1 LPKEFSEEEIDD
13 FIKLSKEATECRVRR
28 IGDVVKL
35 KLRTS
40 RYLYTLKLKPDKA
53 EDIVKNLGCTVV
65 EG

>member
-1 LPKEFSEEEIDD
+1 MPKELREEEIKD
-13 FIKLSKEATECRVRR
+13 FVELSKAAEECRVKR
-28 IGDVVKL
+28 IGDTVKL

-53 EDIVKNLGCTVV
+53 EEIVKNLGCPVI